1 MNTVNYRGVN
11 LRRTL
16 IATAVASVLLAAC
29 AAAPLKPDGATE
41 VRFAEDQ
48 RAALSAQREGARL
61 DARTR
66 EADAARSQV
75 ATARAEGAEQKLAA
89 DQARSESDAA
99 YLAAANSEQQTTEL
113 QRQIEVLQARVTDR
127 GLVLTLGDVLFEIG
141 RADLKTGTAGNLNK
155 LVFFLNKHP
164 DRSVAIEGYTDSVG
178 SEEYNQALSQRRA
191 DSVRS
196 YLVRQG
202 IGSGRLTASGMG
214 MSDPV
219 AGNDSAAGRQQN
231 RRVEVIVSNP
241 PAALR

>member
-1 MNTVNYRGVN
+1 MNATSQAHRDSRLRIAVGLTGV
-11 LRRTL
+11 LM
-16 IATAVASVLLAAC
+16 LAAC
-29 AAAPLKPDGATE
+29 ASTPPAPTASLQAAQLAISNAERADASRYAGGELGEARTKLASADTAVKEQRMTMAE
-41 VRFAEDQ
+41 RFAEE
-48 RAALSAQREGARL
+48 S
-61 DARTR
+61 
-66 EADAARSQV
+66 
-75 ATARAEGAEQKLAA
+75 RAEAEL
-89 DQARSESDAA
+89 
-99 YLAAANSEQQTTEL
+99 
-113 QRQIEVLQARVTDR
+113 
-127 GLVLTLGDVLFEIG
+127 VLFESG
-141 RADLKTGTAGNLNK
+141 RADLKTGAPGNLNK